1 MNGQNES
8 LFQSIETTEDG
19 INCRPMSGKL
29 LNQSKE
35 KIKGHN
41 KDLIHL
47 EAVKKAKKIRQI

>member
-8 LFQSIETTEDG
+8 LFQSIETEDG
-19 INCRPMSGKL
+19 LICRPMSGKL

-47 EAVKKAKKIRQI
+47 EAVKKVKKIRQI